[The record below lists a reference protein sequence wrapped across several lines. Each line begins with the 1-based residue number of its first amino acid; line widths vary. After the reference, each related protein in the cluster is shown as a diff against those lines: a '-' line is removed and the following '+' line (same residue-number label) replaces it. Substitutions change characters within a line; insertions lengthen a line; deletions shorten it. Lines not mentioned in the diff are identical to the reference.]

1 MCTALGGLPLFF
13 EPVNRQAEIALF
25 TFYKCMEIVYKMGT
39 RRKMSVK
46 IPTGNCVITGAA
58 LCIICY
64 HYFNNKHVIKES
76 YLNLIDKLLQDS

>member
-1 MCTALGGLPLFF
+1 MV
-13 EPVNRQAEIALF
+13 EPPNRQAEIALF
-25 TFYKCMEIVYKMGT
+25 SFYKCMEIVYNMGT

-46 IPTGNCVITGAA
+46 LPAGNCMITGAA

-64 HYFNNKHVIKES
+64 HYFTNRAVIKES